1 MSKIHGRPL
10 LPWWVYAL
18 YFAFAITVAVW
29 HNVAHG
35 DEMADKSVRFDEDAM
50 ARAIAKALMA
60 HTKDVGSYG
69 DRMDYGRDGI
79 RSSAP
84 EVDAQRELSPY
95 RVMGLV
101 PEDVAST
108 ARDAAR
114 QARRLNKKE
123 LGDPARSGK
132 MGDTSRPDRRAE
144 LAKIYTD
151 YALAPGEEG
160 YWPWGKERDGVEPP
174 PGIRADLEEAR
185 MAGRYGD
192 TELAHVNPFEK
203 AILKAMG
210 GAGTINPKT
219 GYKEYYS
226 AADAVGAGDFSNEP
240 DVGSS
245 PGLGGF
251 GTDTG
256 TGGVT
261 IDRTGSR
268 TYDPGTGSPFGGAGG
283 APTYDPGIDATRGL
297 MGLGPQ
303 TSVQGPPTGIEGA
316 INRALT
322 SRTPNPMISP
332 TSYGMYKGMQALGE
346 YVGKPLNDMFGG
358 NARAE
363 APPSFGPESGNGGI
377 DYFNQ
382 SIGLQPVAAPTP
394 AFMRPAEEPPPPA
407 FGMAGGMTDLQKR
420 AQIATGGT
428 QGNAGQFRTPEAM
441 RYYGNLIAR
450 ALIGDNNAVSQQ
462 SPNLLPIE
470 DTYLKQVFGVTPQ
483 NNSATLLDALK
494 PYWSR

>member
-1 MSKIHGRPL
+1 MPKIHGRPL

-29 HNVAHG
+29 HSIAHG
-35 DEMADKSVRFDEDAM
+35 DEMADKSVKFDENAM
-50 ARAIAKALMA
+50 ARAIAKALAA
-60 HTKDVGSYG
+60 HTKFVGTYG
-69 DRMDYGRDGI
+69 DRADRRGEM
-79 RSSAP
+79 STNAP
-84 EVDAQRELSPY
+84 EVEASRELFPY
-95 RVMGLV
+95 RLMGNV
-101 PEDVAST
+101 PEDVRSAGK
-108 ARDAAR
+108 DAAN

-123 LGDPARSGK
+123 LGDPARGGR
-132 MGDTSRPDRRAE
+132 MGDTERPDRRAE
-144 LAKIYTD
+144 VAKMYVD

-219 GYKEYYS
+219 GYKEYYDAS
-226 AADAVGAGDFSNEP
+226 YDGGDIGSGQTGGNIGGSGTQDPADAYSPDRISDIRSELSRERVSQGYAPLAGFDGPTEPLSTTPMTPSAPPKQGALE
-240 DVGSS
+240 
-245 PGLGGF
+245 
-251 GTDTG
+251 
-256 TGGVT
+256 
-261 IDRTGSR
+261 R
-268 TYDPGTGSPFGGAGG
+268 
-283 APTYDPGIDATRGL
+283 
-297 MGLGPQ
+297 
-303 TSVQGPPTGIEGA
+303 A
-316 INRALT
+316 INSTLT
-322 SRTPNPMISP
+322 SRVPNPMISP
-332 TSYGMYKGMQALGE
+332 SSFAAYKGAQALGE

-358 NARAE
+358 NAKAE
-363 APPSFGPESGNGGI
+363 TPQFDSSNMGAGGANN

-382 SIGLQPVAAPTP
+382 SIGIQPVAASLP
-394 AFMRPAEEPPPPA
+394 AFMRPAEEPAPPA

-428 QGNAGQFRTPEAM
+428 QGSSGQFRTPDAM

-483 NNSATLLDALK
+483 NNSAALLDALK